1 MTITLTN
8 KAVNYI
14 EEQEIIRKHEA
25 KAKKVL
31 IKQRVGELVAQ
42 GIDKEIAKVM
52 AKVEWE
58 YRL

>member
-1 MTITLTN
+1 MTITLTD
-8 KAVNYI
+8 KAINYI

-31 IKQRVGELVAQ
+31 IKQRVVELVAQ

>member
-8 KAVNYI
+8 IAINYI

-31 IKQRVGELVAQ
+31 IKQRVDELVTQ
-42 GIDKEIAKVM
+42 GIDKEM
-52 AKVEWE
+52 AKIMAKIEWE
-58 YRL
+58 YKL

>member
-8 KAVNYI
+8 KAINHI

-31 IKQRVGELVAQ
+31 IKQRVDELVAQ

-58 YRL
+58 YKL

>member
-8 KAVNYI
+8 IAINYI

-31 IKQRVGELVAQ
+31 IKQRVDELVAQ

>member
-8 KAVNYI
+8 IAINYI

-31 IKQRVGELVAQ
+31 IKQRVDELVAQ
-42 GIDKEIAKVM
+42 GIDKEM
-52 AKVEWE
+52 AKIMAKIEWE
-58 YRL
+58 YKL